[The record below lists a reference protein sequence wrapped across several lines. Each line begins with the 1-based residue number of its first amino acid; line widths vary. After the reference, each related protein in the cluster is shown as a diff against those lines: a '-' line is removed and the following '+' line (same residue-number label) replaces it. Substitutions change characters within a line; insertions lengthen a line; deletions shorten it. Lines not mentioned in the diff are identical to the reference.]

1 MLPQHQKGGLQVKT
15 NYTTLDS
22 GRINSDYF
30 ARLIRVKVAQDMA
43 PHHVVAVYHDS
54 VKPGDG
60 PMFYVSNM
68 VTVEHFSDEQDATQ
82 YFLAL
87 MDPEEFGD
95 PKSLIPHLKSR
106 DPSKS
111 YRWQPNLEVAK
122 AVEAESFRREVAR

>member
-1 MLPQHQKGGLQVKT
+1 MRT

-22 GRINSDYF
+22 GRINSEYF
-30 ARLIRVKVAQDMA
+30 ARLIRVKVAQDTA
-43 PHHVVAVYHDS
+43 PDYVVAVYHDS
-54 VKPGDG
+54 GKPSNG

-82 YFLAL
+82 YFLSL
-87 MDPEEFGD
+87 MDPEEFGN
-95 PKSLIPHLKSR
+95 PKKLLKSGILKSH

-111 YRWQPNLEVAK
+111 YSWKPNLEVAK

>member
-1 MLPQHQKGGLQVKT
+1 MKT

-22 GRINSDYF
+22 GRINSEYF
-30 ARLIRVKVAQDMA
+30 ARLVRVKVAQDVA
-43 PHHVVAVYHDS
+43 PDYVVVVYHDS
-54 VKPGDG
+54 GNPGNE
-60 PMFYVSNM
+60 PVFYVAQMQS
-68 VTVEHFSDEQDATQ
+68 VEHFSDEQDATQ

-95 PKSLIPHLKSR
+95 PKSLIRHLKSR
-106 DPSKS
+106 DSSKS

>member
-1 MLPQHQKGGLQVKT
+1 MKT

-22 GRINSDYF
+22 GRINSEYF
-30 ARLIRVKVAQDMA
+30 ARLIRVEVAQGTSPDY
-43 PHHVVAVYHDS
+43 VVAVYYDS
-54 VKPGDG
+54 GKPSNG
-60 PMFYVSNM
+60 PAFYISQM
-68 VTVEHFSDEQDATQ
+68 RAVEHFSDEQDATQ

-122 AVEAESFRREVAR
+122 AVEAEGFRREVAR

>member
-1 MLPQHQKGGLQVKT
+1 MKT

-22 GRINSDYF
+22 RRINSEYF
-30 ARLIRVKVAQDMA
+30 ARLIRVKVAQDTA
-43 PHHVVAVYHDS
+43 PDYVVAVYHDS
-54 VKPGDG
+54 GKQNDG
-60 PMFYVSNM
+60 PVFYVSNM
-68 VTVEHFSDEQDATQ
+68 DTVEHFSDEQDATQ

-95 PKSLIPHLKSR
+95 PKKLLSHLKSR

-111 YRWQPNLEVAK
+111 YKWQPNLEVAK

>member
-1 MLPQHQKGGLQVKT
+1 MKT

-22 GRINSDYF
+22 GRINSEYF
-30 ARLIRVKVAQDMA
+30 ARLIRVKVAQGTA
-43 PHHVVAVYHDS
+43 PDYVVVVYHDS
-54 VKPGDG
+54 GKPGNE
-60 PMFYVSNM
+60 PVFYVAQMQS
-68 VTVEHFSDEQDATQ
+68 VEHFSDEQDATQ

-95 PKSLIPHLKSR
+95 PKFLIHHLKSH

>member
-1 MLPQHQKGGLQVKT
+1 MKT

-22 GRINSDYF
+22 GRINSEYF
-30 ARLIRVKVAQDMA
+30 ARLIRVKVAQDTA
-43 PHHVVAVYHDS
+43 PDYVVATYRDS
-54 VKPGDG
+54 GKSGNEPV
-60 PMFYVSNM
+60 FYVAQMQS
-68 VTVEHFSDEQDATQ
+68 VEHFSDEQEATQ

-95 PKSLIPHLKSR
+95 PKKLLKSKSR

>member
-1 MLPQHQKGGLQVKT
+1 MKT

-43 PHHVVAVYHDS
+43 PDYVVAVYHDS
-54 VKPGDG
+54 GKPGNE
-60 PMFYVSNM
+60 PVFYVAQMQS
-68 VTVEHFSDEQDATQ
+68 VEHFSDEQEATQ

-95 PKSLIPHLKSR
+95 PKKLIPHLKSR

>member
-1 MLPQHQKGGLQVKT
+1 MKT

-22 GRINSDYF
+22 GRINSEYF
-30 ARLIRVKVAQDMA
+30 ARLIRVKVAQDTA
-43 PHHVVAVYHDS
+43 PDYVVVVYRDS
-54 VKPGDG
+54 GKSGNE
-60 PMFYVSNM
+60 PMFYVAQMQS
-68 VTVEHFSDEQDATQ
+68 VEHFSDEQEATQ

-95 PKSLIPHLKSR
+95 PKKLIHHLKSR

-111 YRWQPNLEVAK
+111 YSWKPNLEVAK

>member
-1 MLPQHQKGGLQVKT
+1 MKT

-22 GRINSDYF
+22 GRINSEYY
-30 ARLIRVKVAQDMA
+30 ARLIRVKVAQDTA
-43 PHHVVAVYHDS
+43 PDYVVAVYRDS
-54 VKPGDG
+54 VKPGNA
-60 PMFYVSNM
+60 PVFYVSQM
-68 VTVEHFSDEQDATQ
+68 QSVEHFSDEQEATQ

-95 PKSLIPHLKSR
+95 PEELIFHLKSR

-111 YRWQPNLEVAK
+111 YRWRPNLEVAK

>member
-1 MLPQHQKGGLQVKT
+1 MKT
-15 NYTTLDS
+15 NFTTLDH
-22 GRINSDYF
+22 GRISIGRY
-30 ARLIRVKVAQDMA
+30 ARLIKVYPEQEDT
-43 PHHVVAVYHDS
+43 PDYVVAVYKDS
-54 VKPGDG
+54 GKTDQG
-60 PMFYVSNM
+60 PFYYISQM
-68 VTVEHFSDEQDATQ
+68 SQVEHFSDEQEATQ

-95 PKSLIPHLKSR
+95 PEELIFRLKSR

>member
-1 MLPQHQKGGLQVKT
+1 MKT

-22 GRINSDYF
+22 GRINSEYF
-30 ARLIRVKVAQDMA
+30 ARLIRVKVARDAA
-43 PHHVVAVYHDS
+43 PDYVVAVYHDS
-54 VKPGDG
+54 VKPGNELV
-60 PMFYVSNM
+60 FYVAQMQS
-68 VTVEHFSDEQDATQ
+68 VEHFSDEQDATQ

-95 PKSLIPHLKSR
+95 PKKLLRSKTLKSH

>member
-1 MLPQHQKGGLQVKT
+1 MKT
-15 NYTTLDS
+15 NFTTLDQ
-22 GRINSDYF
+22 GRISIGRY
-30 ARLIRVKVAQDMA
+30 ARLIKVYPEQGDT
-43 PHHVVAVYHDS
+43 PDYVVAVYKDS
-54 VKPGDG
+54 GKTDQG
-60 PMFYVSNM
+60 PFYYISQM
-68 VTVEHFSDEQDATQ
+68 SQVEHFTDEQEATQ

-95 PKSLIPHLKSR
+95 PKKLLKSGILKSH

>member
-1 MLPQHQKGGLQVKT
+1 MKT

-22 GRINSDYF
+22 GRINSEYF
-30 ARLIRVKVAQDMA
+30 ARLIRVKVAQDTA
-43 PHHVVAVYHDS
+43 PDYVVAVYHDS
-54 VKPGDG
+54 GKQSDG

-68 VTVEHFSDEQDATQ
+68 VAVEHFSDEQEAAQ

-95 PKSLIPHLKSR
+95 PKSLIPHLKSH